1 MTIFERPAPDLR
13 TEDDVVGKRALAFVI
28 DIVGVGVL
36 ASVVTNFAFLV
47 SVPLGALAGGL
58 STIAF
63 FAYLVYFEAKYGQTV
78 GKMLADIVVV
88 TEDGDAIGYRESA
101 VRTLLQLVDILP
113 FFYLVGVAAI
123 YLTGRRQRVGDLV
136 ADTVVVRAKDK
147 PDPL

>member
-1 MTIFERPAPDLR
+1 MTTFERPAPDLG

-28 DIVGVGVL
+28 DVIGVGVL
-36 ASVVTNFAFLV
+36 ASVVTNFAFLI
-47 SVPLGALAGGL
+47 SVPLGTLASGL

-63 FAYLVYFEAKYGQTV
+63 FAYLAYFEAKYGQTV
-78 GKMLADIVVV
+78 GKMLADVVVV

-101 VRTLLQLVDILP
+101 LRTILRLVDILP
-113 FFYLVGVAAI
+113 FFYIVGIVTI

>member
-1 MTIFERPAPDLR
+1 M
-13 TEDDVVGKRALAFVI
+13 
-28 DIVGVGVL
+28 
-36 ASVVTNFAFLV
+36 TNFAFLV
-47 SVPLGALAGGL
+47 SVPLGVLAGGL

-63 FAYLVYFEAKYGQTV
+63 FAYLVYFEAEYGQTV
-78 GKMLADIVVV
+78 GKMLTDVVVV

-101 VRTLLQLVDILP
+101 VRTLLRLVDVLP
-113 FFYLVGVAAI
+113 FFYLVGVVAI

>member
-1 MTIFERPAPDLR
+1 MTIFERPAPDLG
-13 TEDDVVGKRALAFVI
+13 TEGDVIGKRALAFVI
-28 DIVGVGVL
+28 DVVGVGAL

-63 FAYLVYFEAKYGQTV
+63 FAYLVYFEAEYGQTV
-78 GKMLADIVVV
+78 GKMLTDVVVV
-88 TEDGDAIGYRESA
+88 TEDGNAIGYRESA
-101 VRTLLQLVDILP
+101 LRTLLRLVDALP
-113 FFYLVGVAAI
+113 FLYLVGIAAI
-123 YLTGRRQRVGDLV
+123 YLTSRRQRVGDLV

>member
-1 MTIFERPAPDLR
+1 MTTFERPAPDLG

-28 DIVGVGVL
+28 DVIGVGVL
-36 ASVVTNFAFLV
+36 ASVVTNFAFLI
-47 SVPLGALAGGL
+47 SVPLGALASGL

-63 FAYLVYFEAKYGQTV
+63 FAYLAYFEAKYGQTV
-78 GKMLADIVVV
+78 GKMLADVVVV

-101 VRTLLQLVDILP
+101 LRTLLRLVDILP
-113 FFYLVGVAAI
+113 FFYIVGIVTI